1 MKLILE
7 QIKMAYELFDCFYF
21 RNDSIS
27 ADMEQLLQ
35 RIVSI
40 IPVEID
46 PAPLTGPIQDFITGA
61 SLELPE
67 NTSESQTEML
77 PKSMQSIHYLLADHY
92 FKNRDLVKSVKYYI
106 LDLALCP
113 RRFDAWAGLA
123 LSKASVLETKLNAC
137 TALATNE
144 FLSECEESLRCFQ
157 QCFRLDEKQVPLWI
171 EYGNFAYTMHSF
183 CSRSLKL
190 ASETLSMER

>member
-1 MKLILE
+1 MN
-7 QIKMAYELFDCFYF
+7 F

-35 RIVSI
+35 RIVAL
-40 IPVEID
+40 IPAEND
-46 PAPLTGPIQDFITGA
+46 PSPLTGPIQDFINGT

-67 NTSESQTEML
+67 NVAQIPSEIL
-77 PKSMQSIHYLLADHY
+77 PKCMQCIHYLLADHY

-106 LDLALCP
+106 LDLTLCP
-113 RRFDAWAGLA
+113 GRFDAWAGLA

-144 FLSECEESLRCFQ
+144 FLSQCEESLRCFQ
-157 QCFRLDEKQVPLWI
+157 QCFRLDDEQVPLWI

-183 CSRSLKL
+183 CSRSLKQ
-190 ASETLSMER
+190 ASETLSMERLVKQKAVIKHHY